1 MAPTTPPP
9 YYDSPTMGDGQTD
22 LPCPTLHFH
31 VTFSTFPTSS
41 AWLCS
46 TTLLDVKCGSLGPV
60 INYAM
65 NSITFFRLRGFC
77 LVQIFG
83 TNQKSRIHE
92 AKVEQMGLVTS
103 S

>member
-9 YYDSPTMGDGQTD
+9 CYDSPTMGDGRTD

-46 TTLLDVKCGSLGPV
+46 TTLLDVKCGSLVPV
-60 INYAM
+60 INDAM
-65 NSITFFRLRGFC
+65 NSIFFF
-77 LVQIFG
+77 VSEVSVWF
-83 TNQKSRIHE
+83 KSEISDSRS
-92 AKVEQMGLVTS
+92 KS
-103 S
+103 